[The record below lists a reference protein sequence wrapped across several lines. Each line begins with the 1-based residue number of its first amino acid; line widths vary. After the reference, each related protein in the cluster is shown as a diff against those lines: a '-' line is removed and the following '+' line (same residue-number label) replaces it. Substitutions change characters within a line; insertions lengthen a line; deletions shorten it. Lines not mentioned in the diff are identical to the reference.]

1 MGNDTRKTP
10 EMKSYAFIITVSDT
24 GLPYPTREEAEK
36 DAWELARNIADEHMV
51 NINDVQVDQE
61 D

>member
-1 MGNDTRKTP
+1 
-10 EMKSYAFIITVSDT
+10 MKSYAFIITVSDT